1 MAENN
6 EKSSLR
12 RLLLQKRD
20 ILSDDFMTI
29 ASRQIRRNLKKIEA
43 YRTAESIACYYSIG
57 SEVKTGSIIQDI
69 LTDGKTL
76 SLPRIDGGN
85 MIFCNVKSFD
95 DLEKNELGIMEPKK
109 TCPQVH
115 RFDVVLVPAVAMT
128 KDGRRLGYGMGFYDR
143 FLAKT
148 EAVTIALAY
157 SKLVV
162 RNIPTTDGDIS
173 IQWVVTED
181 DAIKT
186 S

>member
-1 MAENN
+1 MADNN

-12 RLLLQKRD
+12 KLLLQKRD
-20 ILSDDFMTI
+20 MLSDDFMTI

-43 YRTAESIACYYSIG
+43 YRMAESIACYYSIG

-76 SLPRIDGGN
+76 SLPKIDGGE
-85 MIFCNVKSFD
+85 MTFCNVTSFD
-95 DLEKNELGIMEPKK
+95 DLEKSELGIMEPKK
-109 TCPQVH
+109 TCPQI
-115 RFDVVLVPAVAMT
+115 RKFDVILVPAIAMT
-128 KDGRRLGYGMGFYDR
+128 KDGRRLGYGMGFYDK
-143 FLAKT
+143 FLSNTDAT
-148 EAVTIALAY
+148 TIALAY

-162 RNIPTTDGDIS
+162 RNIPTSDGDVS

-181 DAIKT
+181 DATKT